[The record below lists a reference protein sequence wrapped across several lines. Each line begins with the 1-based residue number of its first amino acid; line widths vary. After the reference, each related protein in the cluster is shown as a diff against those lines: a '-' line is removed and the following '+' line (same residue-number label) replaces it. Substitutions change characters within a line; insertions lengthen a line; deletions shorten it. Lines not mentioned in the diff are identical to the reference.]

1 MIYPEKIFIEPT
13 KRTPWIVLE
22 PGRIFVMGRS
32 IIENPAIFY
41 KQGLDWI
48 TDFAK
53 DWTGNTKV
61 DLGFEY
67 INTGS
72 IKWLYIFLKRL
83 SEEKQVAENAEI
95 TWYYEQGD
103 DDMCE
108 LGSILGSLVDCPF
121 TLVEV
126 NEMNDKFY
134 KDSLLD
140 QN

>member
-1 MIYPEKIFIEPT
+1 MTYPEKLSIEPT

-32 IIENPAIFY
+32 IIENPSHFY
-41 KQGLDWI
+41 KPGLEWISEFARDWS
-48 TDFAK
+48 
-53 DWTGNTKV
+53 GNTRI

-83 SEEKQVAENAEI
+83 SAEHKLAENAEV

-103 DDMCE
+103 DDMRE
-108 LGSILGSLVDCPF
+108 LGSILRSLIDCPF
-121 TLVEV
+121 RFVEVDEMNEEFYGSFLVER
-126 NEMNDKFY
+126 N
-134 KDSLLD
+134 
-140 QN
+140 